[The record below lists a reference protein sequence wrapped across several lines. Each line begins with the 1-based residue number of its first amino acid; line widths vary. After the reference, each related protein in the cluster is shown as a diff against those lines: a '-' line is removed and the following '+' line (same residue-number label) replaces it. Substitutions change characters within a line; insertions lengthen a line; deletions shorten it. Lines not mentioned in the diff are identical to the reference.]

1 MPPRLKCTVVTSN
14 VEGMKKFYTAV
25 LQARPLVEEEA
36 YVEWRTQGAGL
47 ALFRHDMQDKLA
59 AGSVNLGEHGPIMLE
74 FEVDNV
80 DAEYERLSDLGTGVV
95 KELTT
100 QQWGNRSFWLRDPDG
115 NLVNVFMHQTV

>member
-1 MPPRLKCTVVTSN
+1 
-14 VEGMKKFYTAV
+14 
-25 LQARPLVEEEA
+25 
-36 YVEWRTQGAGL
+36 
-47 ALFRHDMQDKLA
+47 LA